1 MSTGP
6 RPPLRAIVLL
16 ALLVAIGGI
25 AFSLV
30 RRRRVTTTV
39 GPAEWPP
46 FEPRLVPPA
55 DVVPSSE
62 PDPMLSAEP
71 VLSVEPLPSA
81 GTVEWI
87 VPGPDGVVPD
97 SHPIKV
103 KVTSGIFHVPG
114 GRFYERTSADRLYP
128 SAESAEAAGYRP
140 SKS

>member
-6 RPPLRAIVLL
+6 RPPLRAIV
-16 ALLVAIGGI
+16 APAHCSWLVLGGV

-46 FEPRLVPPA
+46 FEPRLVPSP
-55 DVVPSSE
+55 E
-62 PDPMLSAEP
+62 PVLSAEP
-71 VLSVEPLPSA
+71 VPSA
-81 GTVEWI
+81 GTAEWI
-87 VPGPDGVVPD
+87 VPGPDGAVPD

-114 GRFYERTSADRLYP
+114 GRFYERTTADRLYP

>member
-6 RPPLRAIVLL
+6 RPPLRALALL
-16 ALLVAIGGI
+16 ALVLAPICLVLGGV

-55 DVVPSSE
+55 EPVP
-62 PDPMLSAEP
+62 SAEP
-71 VLSVEPLPSA
+71 VLSVEPLLSVE
-81 GTVEWI
+81 TVEWI

-114 GRFYERTSADRLYP
+114 GRFYERTTADRLYP